1 MRKGL
6 MVVAGLGTAAA
17 VAGAAWWRRNPR
29 FGSGYVN
36 RVVDPWLV
44 RRGIVDR
51 SRGEIGLLE
60 HIGRRSGTV
69 RVTPVHPVPTD
80 RGFRIIV
87 PLGRESHWAQNVM
100 AAGHCRIQV
109 GDTIHELD
117 EPVLVAPS
125 AITEVPLAAAR
136 VMEWLGFRYLVLH
149 RVAARP
155 GSLEPTAAPA
165 ESNEPEPV
173 LVG

>member
-1 MRKGL
+1 MRRL
-6 MVVAGLGTAAA
+6 LLVVAALGAAA

-29 FGSGYVN
+29 FGSEYVN

-51 SRGEIGLLE
+51 SGGEIGLLE
-60 HIGRRSGTV
+60 HVGRRSGIV
-69 RVTPVHPVPTD
+69 RVTPVHPVATE
-80 RGFRIIV
+80 RGFRIVV

-109 GDTIHELD
+109 GDVIHELD

-125 AITEVPLAAAR
+125 AVAGIPIGVAR
-136 VMEWLGFRYLVLH
+136 VMEWLGFRYLVLN
-149 RVAARP
+149 RVAEHP
-155 GSLEPTAAPA
+155 GTLETPAAPA
-165 ESNEPEPV
+165 ESNEPEAV